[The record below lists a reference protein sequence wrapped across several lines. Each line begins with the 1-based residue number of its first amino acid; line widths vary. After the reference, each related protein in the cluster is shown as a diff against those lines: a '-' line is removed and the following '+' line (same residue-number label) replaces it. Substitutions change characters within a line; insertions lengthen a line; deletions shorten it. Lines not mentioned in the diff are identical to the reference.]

1 MGLPVISVEFKKLA
15 TTALTRSVRGILAVV
30 IQDATSGVTW
40 TSKTYTTLDDVK
52 KEEYSEAN
60 YAILARAFT
69 ASPYQVIAVRVGS
82 DGTMETAQAILD
94 NLTYNWVCA
103 VPANFQSGLV
113 TYVKK
118 INTARRI
125 RKAKALVYNQ
135 GTADDMHI
143 VSVANAT
150 VTIKDASETTTMT
163 DYLPRLAGLLA
174 ACPMDHSVTYAALD
188 DLDAVAEVSNLDT
201 AIDDGSL
208 CLFRDDDV
216 IRIARGVNTLKTVAG
231 DVTEDMKKITVVEG
245 MDLIQED
252 IIRTFKAYYLGKKK
266 NTADNQAL
274 FVADILTYLNTLAEE
289 TVISKDDPITAEV
302 DVAAMRAAWE
312 GAGVSTAD
320 LTDAQVKKKTFRSN
334 VFVAARAHIL
344 DAMEDM
350 TLVFTMG

>member
-15 TTALTRSVRGILAVV
+15 ATALSRSVRGILAVV

-40 TSKTYTTLDDVK
+40 TSKAYTTLEDVDS
-52 KEEYSEAN
+52 KEFTAAN
-60 YAILARAFT
+60 YTILSRAF
-69 ASPYQVIAVRVGS
+69 AAAPYQVIVVRVGS
-82 DGTMETAQAILD
+82 DGTMETAEAILD
-94 NLTYNWVCA
+94 KLTYNWVCA
-103 VPANFQSGLV
+103 VPASFQAGLV

-174 ACPMDHSVTYAALD
+174 SCPMNQSVTYAALD
-188 DLDAVAEVSNLDT
+188 DLDTVAEVSNLDT
-201 AIDDGSL
+201 AIDGGSL

-231 DVTEDMKKITVVEG
+231 DVTEDMKKIAVVEA

-252 IIRTFKAYYLGKKK
+252 VIRTFKLYYLGKRK
-266 NTADNQAL
+266 NTPDNQAL
-274 FVADILTYLNTLAEE
+274 FVADIFSYLNALAEE
-289 TVISKDDPITAEV
+289 DVLNPDETISVSV

-312 GAGVSTAD
+312 KAGVSTAEMS
-320 LTDAQVKKKTFRSN
+320 DAQVKKKTYRSQ
-334 VFVAARAHIL
+334 VFVAAQARVL

-350 TLVFTMG
+350 NMVFTMG

>member
-15 TTALTRSVRGILAVV
+15 ATALTRSVRGILAVV

-40 TSKTYTTLDDVK
+40 SSKAYTTLDDVDS
-52 KEEYSEAN
+52 EEFTTAN
-60 YAILARAFT
+60 YAILARAFD
-69 ASPYQVIAVRVGS
+69 AAPYQVIVVRVGS
-82 DGTMETAQAILD
+82 DGTMETAEAILD
-94 NLTYNWVCA
+94 KLTYTRVCA
-103 VPANFQSGLV
+103 VPASFQAGLV

-118 INTARRI
+118 INTDRRI

-150 VTIKDASETTTMT
+150 VTLKGAGETTTMT

-174 ACPMDHSVTYAALD
+174 ACPMDQSVTYAALS
-188 DLDAVAEVSNLDT
+188 DLDAVADVSNLDT
-201 AIDDGSL
+201 AIDGGSL

-216 IRIARGVNTLKTVAG
+216 IRIARGVNTLKTVTG
-231 DVTEDMKKITVVEG
+231 DVTEDMKKIAVVEA

-252 IIRTFKAYYLGKKK
+252 IIRTFKLYYLGKKK

-274 FVADILTYLNTLAEE
+274 FVADVSSYLNALAEKDVVAKDE
-289 TVISKDDPITAEV
+289 PISVAV

-312 GAGVSTAD
+312 KAGVSTAD
-320 LTDAQVKKKTFRSN
+320 LSEAQVKKKTFRAQ
-334 VFVAARAHIL
+334 VFITAQARVL

-350 TLVFTMG
+350 TMVFTMG

>member
-15 TTALTRSVRGILAVV
+15 ATATTRSTRGVLAV
-30 IQDATSGVTW
+30 ILQDATSGVAW
-40 TSKTYTTLDDVK
+40 ASKAYTTLDDVK
-52 KEEYSEAN
+52 SGEFSEAN
-60 YAILARAFT
+60 YAILARAFK

-113 TYVKK
+113 TYVKS
-118 INTARRI
+118 INTPRRV
-125 RKAKALVYNQ
+125 RKVKAVVYNQ
-135 GTADDMHI
+135 AEADDMH
-143 VSVANAT
+143 VVNVANAT
-150 VTIKDASETTTMT
+150 VTETGSSETVAMT
-163 DYLPRLAGLLA
+163 DYLPRIAGILA
-174 ACPMDHSVTYAALD
+174 ACPMDQSVTYAALD
-188 DLDAVAEVSNLDT
+188 DLAEAAAVSNLDT
-201 AIDDGSL
+201 AIDKGNL
-208 CLFRDDDV
+208 CLFRDDNV
-216 IRIARGVNTLKTVAG
+216 IRIARGVNTLQTVEG
-231 DVTEDMKKITVVEG
+231 DITEDMKKITVVEG

-252 IIRTFKAYYLGKKK
+252 IIRTFKTYYLGKKK

-274 FVADILTYLNTLAEE
+274 FIADILTYLNTLAEE

-302 DVAAMRAAWE
+302 DVAAMRKAWE

-320 LTDAQVKKKTFRSN
+320 LTDAQIKKKTFRSN

>member
-15 TTALTRSVRGILAVV
+15 ATALTRSVRGILAVV
-30 IQDATSGVTW
+30 IQDATSDVSW
-40 TSKTYTTLDDVK
+40 TSKAFTSLDEVDA
-52 KEEYSEAN
+52 KEFSTEN
-60 YAILARAFT
+60 YKILSRAFL
-69 ASPYQVIAVRVGS
+69 AAPYQVIVVRVGS
-82 DGTMETAQAILD
+82 EGTMETAQAILD
-94 NLTYNWVCA
+94 KLSYNWVCA

-113 TYVKK
+113 TYVKG
-118 INTARRI
+118 INTPRRI
-125 RKAKALVYNQ
+125 RKVKALVYNQ
-135 GTADDMHI
+135 ASADDMHI
-143 VSVANAT
+143 VSVANGT
-150 VTIKDASETTTMT
+150 VTLKGGDTVTMT

-174 ACPMDHSVTYAALD
+174 ACPMDQSVTYAALD
-188 DLDAVAEVSNLDT
+188 DLEAVADVSNLDT
-201 AIDDGSL
+201 SIDGGSL
-208 CLFRDDDV
+208 CLFRDDNV
-216 IRIARGVNTLKTVAG
+216 IRIARGVNTLQTVSG
-231 DVTEDMKKITVVEG
+231 DVTEDMKKIAVVEA

-252 IIRTFKAYYLGKKK
+252 IIRTFKTYYLGKRK

-274 FVADILTYLNTLAEE
+274 FVADILTYLNQLADE
-289 TVISKDDPITAEV
+289 TIISKDETITAEV